1 MEKVCRKENNKED
14 CKNNQRTV
22 TKLHEEKLE
31 EVGPPDVEARRI
43 RLGRFY
49 YKVALQ
55 LLVMSVETKQEMRLN

>member
-14 CKNNQRTV
+14 CK
-22 TKLHEEKLE
+22 KLHEEKLE
-31 EVGPPDVEARRI
+31 EVGPPDVEARSI

-55 LLVMSVETKQEMRLN
+55 LLVMSIETKQEMRLN